1 MFVAQTSTA
10 GNAGLGTFTL
20 GADGAWTYTADNTQS
35 AIQALGDGATKTDT
49 FTAVAADGTTQ
60 VVTVTITGVGARIEL
75 SEIETSSNTRGFVIN
90 GVSADD
96 QSGYSVSSAGD
107 VNGDGFDDL
116 IVGAQKDDPNGNLDS
131 GSSFVVF
138 GKADGTAVEL
148 SAIENSR
155 DTGGFVI
162 NGLEAGD
169 YSGCAVSG
177 AGDVNGD
184 GYDDLIVGARYGNS
198 TGTSSGSSF
207 VVFGKTDGSA
217 VELSAIEQNSDTGG
231 FVINGASAYDNSGWS
246 VSGAGDVNGDGLD
259 DLIVGASGD
268 DPNDNTGANA
278 GASFVVFGKA
288 NGEAVELSAIATNSD
303 NGGFVIN
310 GVSGYD
316 YSGCSVSNAGDV
328 NGDGLDDLIIGAKYD
343 GPSSDRSGAS
353 FVVFGKATGAAVEL
367 SDIELNDNTGG
378 FVINGVSADDYSG
391 SSVSGAGDV
400 NGDGFDDLIIGAKG
414 DDPNGDDSGASFV
427 VFGKADHAAVVELS
441 TIELDDNTDGFV
453 INGVSGG
460 DNSGWSVSG
469 AGDVNGDGF
478 DDLII
483 GANGDDPNA
492 NRDSGASFVVFG
504 GDFIGAA
511 TQVGTTGV
519 DTLTGTSGDDIIF
532 AGTGDDTIS
541 GSIGTDR
548 LSGGEG
554 SDVFVFATDDGTSTI
569 TDFRPSETTNGSTRV
584 ESDQVD
590 VNAFSFADF
599 AALQNVMSVSG
610 GGDTKITLD
619 ADTFVFIDDVA
630 PTDLV
635 SADFIL

>member
-1 MFVAQTSTA
+1 
-10 GNAGLGTFTL
+10 
-20 GADGAWTYTADNTQS
+20 
-35 AIQALGDGATKTDT
+35 
-49 FTAVAADGTTQ
+49 
-60 VVTVTITGVGARIEL
+60 
-75 SEIETSSNTRGFVIN
+75 
-90 GVSADD
+90 
-96 QSGYSVSSAGD
+96 
-107 VNGDGFDDL
+107 
-116 IVGAQKDDPNGNLDS
+116 
-131 GSSFVVF
+131 
-138 GKADGTAVEL
+138 
-148 SAIENSR
+148 
-155 DTGGFVI
+155 
-162 NGLEAGD
+162 
-169 YSGCAVSG
+169 
-177 AGDVNGD
+177 
-184 GYDDLIVGARYGNS
+184 
-198 TGTSSGSSF
+198 
-207 VVFGKTDGSA
+207 
-217 VELSAIEQNSDTGG
+217 
-231 FVINGASAYDNSGWS
+231 
-246 VSGAGDVNGDGLD
+246 
-259 DLIVGASGD
+259 
-268 DPNDNTGANA
+268 
-278 GASFVVFGKA
+278 
-288 NGEAVELSAIATNSD
+288 
-303 NGGFVIN
+303 
-310 GVSGYD
+310 
-316 YSGCSVSNAGDV
+316 
-328 NGDGLDDLIIGAKYD
+328 
-343 GPSSDRSGAS
+343 
-353 FVVFGKATGAAVEL
+353 
-367 SDIELNDNTGG
+367 
-378 FVINGVSADDYSG
+378 
-391 SSVSGAGDV
+391 GDV

-441 TIELDDNTDGFV
+441 TIELDDNTDGFVINGVSGGDNSGSSVSGAGDVNGDGFDDLIIGARGDGPNGDDSGASFVVFGKADHAAAVELSAIEAGTYGFV